1 MFNKLLKHGVQ
12 GSLHHFFHPLLQ
24 FYTSFH
30 SFIVSCSF
38 FDRAPL
44 KKMFFDFNLASMKA
58 GRCFAFY
65 VPVSHL
71 LFPHSC
77 VCTSQSFE
85 SCLNKGNSRNCSQTF
100 TSTQP

>member
-1 MFNKLLKHGVQ
+1 MFNKLFKHGVQ

-44 KKMFFDFNLASMKA
+44 KKMFFDFNLASMKVF
-58 GRCFAFY
+58 CFLCACVTF
-65 VPVSHL
+65 VVSPFMCMHISVL
-71 LFPHSC
+71 
-77 VCTSQSFE
+77 
-85 SCLNKGNSRNCSQTF
+85 
-100 TSTQP
+100 